1 VKKSKY
7 FQPGV
12 ALAGLR
18 RDTGGMKLV
27 LIFMLGALAVSG
39 ADAKADFARLAKA
52 IEVKELNTL
61 MFAKSS
67 DANLAKV
74 EAFLKEHPKAA
85 EREQAL
91 YLRAYMKWSLH
102 RYANAAPAYAALLK
116 EFPKTRFLRIA
127 LIREAAAHLFSGR
140 ADLALPRLEA
150 IERDYFDRP
159 EMFAREM
166 AYALSL
172 AGKQKEALAFMDRVE
187 FQMKLAGKGRLLPRI
202 TSHFDKI
209 RMVGKPLKNFKVK
222 DHRTGREISPATFKG
237 KVVLI
242 DFWAT
247 WCGPC
252 VADLPLVKA
261 THQKFSKAG
270 FEVFAVSLDDDEAK
284 FEKAIAT
291 RKMDYLHHYDGKKW
305 KNELAV
311 LYDVHSIPA
320 SLLVDRKGIVRAVN
334 VRGNALMSVAGALM
348 REPR

>member
-1 VKKSKY
+1 M
-7 FQPGV
+7 
-12 ALAGLR
+12 R
-18 RDTGGMKLV
+18 RDSGGMKTV
-27 LIFMLGALAVSG
+27 LCFLLGALAVRG
-39 ADAKADFARLAKA
+39 ADAKADFAELARA

-61 MFAKSS
+61 IFAKSS
-67 DANLAKV
+67 DANLAKIR
-74 EAFLKEHPKAA
+74 AFLKAHPKAA
-85 EREQAL
+85 ERERAL

-102 RYANAAPAYAALLK
+102 RYADAAPDYAALLK
-116 EFPKTRFLRIA
+116 EFPKTKFLRIA

-140 ADLALPRLEA
+140 ADLALPRLRA

-172 AGKQKEALAFMDRVE
+172 VGKQKEALAFMDRVE

-222 DHRTGREISPATFKG
+222 DHRTGREISPATLKG

-270 FEVFAVSLDDDEAK
+270 FEVFAVSLDEDEAK
-284 FEKAIAT
+284 FKKAIKA
-291 RKMDYLHHYDGKKW
+291 RGMNYLHHFDGKKW
-305 KNELAV
+305 KNELAA

-320 SLLVDRKGIVRAVN
+320 SFLVDRKGIVRAVN
-334 VRGNALMSVAGALM
+334 VRGSALMHVTEALM
-348 REPR
+348 GEAR

>member
-1 VKKSKY
+1 M
-7 FQPGV
+7 
-12 ALAGLR
+12 R
-18 RDTGGMKLV
+18 RDSGGMKTV
-27 LIFMLGALAVSG
+27 LCFLLGALAVRG
-39 ADAKADFARLAKA
+39 ADAKADFAELARA

-67 DANLAKV
+67 DANLAKIR
-74 EAFLKEHPKAA
+74 AFLKAHPKAA
-85 EREQAL
+85 ERERAL

-102 RYANAAPAYAALLK
+102 RYADAAPDYAALLK
-116 EFPKTRFLRIA
+116 EFPKTKFLRIA

-140 ADLALPRLEA
+140 ADLALPRLRA

-222 DHRTGREISPATFKG
+222 DHRTGREISPATLKG

-270 FEVFAVSLDDDEAK
+270 FEVFAVSLDEDEAK
-284 FEKAIAT
+284 FKKAIKA
-291 RKMDYLHHYDGKKW
+291 RGMNYLHHFDGKKW
-305 KNELAV
+305 KNELAA

-334 VRGNALMSVAGALM
+334 VRGSALM
-348 REPR
+348 RVTEALMGEAR

>member
-1 VKKSKY
+1 M
-7 FQPGV
+7 QLIRDCGV
-12 ALAGLR
+12 MKTVLCFLMGVLSVAG
-18 RDTGGMKLV
+18 D
-27 LIFMLGALAVSG
+27 
-39 ADAKADFARLAKA
+39 DAKADYAQLAKA

-74 EAFLKEHPKAA
+74 ETFLKAHPKAA

-91 YLRAYMKWSLH
+91 YLLAYMKWSLH
-102 RYANAAPAYAALLK
+102 RYDVAAPAYAALFK
-116 EFPKTRFLRIA
+116 EFPKTKFLRIA
-127 LIREAAAHLFSGR
+127 LIREAAAHLFNGR
-140 ADLALPRLEA
+140 ADLALPRLRA

-187 FQMKLAGKGRLLPRI
+187 FQMKLAGKGRLVPRI
-202 TSHFDKI
+202 SSHFNKI
-209 RMVGKPLKNFKVK
+209 RMVGNPLKVFKVK
-222 DHRTGREISPATFKG
+222 DHRTGREISPATLKG

-252 VADLPLVKA
+252 VADLPRVKA

-284 FEKAIAT
+284 FEKAIDA

-320 SLLVDRKGIVRAVN
+320 NLLIDRKGIVRAVN
-334 VRGNALMSVAGALM
+334 VRGNALMRVAGALM
-348 REPR
+348 LEAR

>member
-1 VKKSKY
+1 MT
-7 FQPGV
+7 FRTRNT
-12 ALAGLR
+12 AGMRFIL
-18 RDTGGMKLV
+18 MFL
-27 LIFMLGALAVSG
+27 LGALVAGG
-39 ADAKADFARLAKA
+39 ADSKADYARLAKA
-52 IEVKELNTL
+52 IEVRELNTL

-67 DANLAKV
+67 DANLVKV
-74 EAFLKEHPKAA
+74 EGFLQAHPKAA
-85 EREQAL
+85 EREQVL

-102 RYANAAPAYAALLK
+102 RYADSAPAYAALLK

-140 ADLALPRLEA
+140 ADLALPRLRA

-172 AGKQKEALAFMDRVE
+172 TGKQKEALTFMDRVE
-187 FQMKLAGKGRLLPRI
+187 EQMKLAGKGRLLPRI

-209 RMVGKPLKNFKVK
+209 RMVGKPLKKFQVK
-222 DHRTGREISPATFKG
+222 DHRTGEEISPATLKG

-252 VADLPLVKA
+252 VADFPLVKA

-270 FEVFAVSLDDDEAK
+270 FEVFAVSLDDNEVK
-284 FEKAIAT
+284 FEKAIDAY
-291 RKMDYLHHYDGKKW
+291 KMNYLHHFDGKKW
-305 KNELAV
+305 KNELAM

-334 VRGNALMSVAGALM
+334 VRGNALMRVAAALM
-348 REPR
+348 REAH

>member
-1 VKKSKY
+1 M
-7 FQPGV
+7 
-12 ALAGLR
+12 LR
-18 RDTGGMKLV
+18 DNGPMKLV
-27 LIFMLGALAVSG
+27 LIFMLCAIAVSG
-39 ADAKADFARLAKA
+39 ADAKADYARLAEA
-52 IEVKELNTL
+52 IEVKELNSL
-61 MFAKSS
+61 MFAKSN
-67 DANLAKV
+67 DANLARV
-74 EAFLKEHPKAA
+74 REFLKAHPKGA
-85 EREQAL
+85 ERERAL

-102 RYANAAPAYAALLK
+102 RYADAAPDYAELLR
-116 EFPKTRFLRIA
+116 EFPKTKFLRIA

-140 ADLALPRLEA
+140 ADLALPRLRA
-150 IERDYFDRP
+150 IEQNYFDRP

-187 FQMKLAGKGRLLPRI
+187 EQMKLAGKGRLLPRI

-209 RMVGKPLKNFKVK
+209 RMVGKPLKKFQVK
-222 DHRTGREISPATFKG
+222 DHRTGQEISPVSLKG

-270 FEVFAVSLDDDEAK
+270 FEVLAVSLDDNEVK
-284 FEKAIAT
+284 FEKAIDAH
-291 RKMDYLHHYDGKKW
+291 KMNYLHHFDGKKW
-305 KNELAV
+305 KNELAA

-334 VRGNALMSVAGALM
+334 VRGSALMRVTEALM
-348 REPR
+348 REAR

>member
-1 VKKSKY
+1 M
-7 FQPGV
+7 
-12 ALAGLR
+12 R
-18 RDTGGMKLV
+18 RDSGGMKTV
-27 LIFMLGALAVSG
+27 LCFLLGALAVRG
-39 ADAKADFARLAKA
+39 ADAKADFAELARA

-67 DANLAKV
+67 DANLAKIR
-74 EAFLKEHPKAA
+74 AFLKAHPKAA
-85 EREQAL
+85 ERERAL

-102 RYANAAPAYAALLK
+102 RYADAAPDYAALLK
-116 EFPKTRFLRIA
+116 EFPKTKFLRIA

-140 ADLALPRLEA
+140 ADLALPRLRA

-187 FQMKLAGKGRLLPRI
+187 FKMKLAGKGRLLPRI

-222 DHRTGREISPATFKG
+222 DHRTGREISPATLKG

-270 FEVFAVSLDDDEAK
+270 FEVFAVSLDEDEAK
-284 FEKAIAT
+284 F
-291 RKMDYLHHYDGKKW
+291 
-305 KNELAV
+305 
-311 LYDVHSIPA
+311 
-320 SLLVDRKGIVRAVN
+320 
-334 VRGNALMSVAGALM
+334 
-348 REPR
+348 

>member
-1 VKKSKY
+1 MQLARDS
-7 FQPGV
+7 GV
-12 ALAGLR
+12 
-18 RDTGGMKLV
+18 MKMTLCF
-27 LIFMLGALAVSG
+27 LMGALAVSG
-39 ADAKADFARLAKA
+39 ADTKADYARLAKA

-67 DANLAKV
+67 DVNLGKL
-74 EAFLKEHPKAA
+74 EAFLKAHAKAA
-85 EREQAL
+85 EREKVL

-116 EFPKTRFLRIA
+116 EFPKTKFLRIA

-202 TSHFDKI
+202 SNHFDKI
-209 RMVGKPLKNFKVK
+209 RMVGKPLKVFKVN
-222 DHRTGREISPATFKG
+222 DHRTGREISPTTLKG

-261 THQKFSKAG
+261 THQKFSKEG

-284 FEKAIAT
+284 FEKFIDT
-291 RKMDYLHHYDGKKW
+291 RKMNYLHHYDGKKW
-305 KNELAV
+305 KNKLAV
-311 LYDVHSIPA
+311 LYDVHSISA

-334 VRGNALMSVAGALM
+334 VRGNALMRVAGALM
-348 REPR
+348 LEAR

>member
-1 VKKSKY
+1 MTY
-7 FQPGV
+7 HTRNT
-12 ALAGLR
+12 ADMR
-18 RDTGGMKLV
+18 
-27 LIFMLGALAVSG
+27 LILMFLLGALVARS
-39 ADAKADFARLAKA
+39 DDSKANYARLAKA
-52 IEVKELNTL
+52 VEVRELNTL

-67 DANLAKV
+67 DANLAKL
-74 EAFLKEHPKAA
+74 EGFLQAHPKAA
-85 EREQAL
+85 EREQVL

-102 RYANAAPAYAALLK
+102 RYAESAPAYAALLK

-140 ADLALPRLEA
+140 ADLALPRLRA

-172 AGKQKEALAFMDRVE
+172 TGRQKEALEFMDLVE
-187 FQMKLAGKGRLLPRI
+187 ARMKLAGKGRMLPRI

-209 RMVGKPLKNFKVK
+209 RMVGKPLKAFKVK
-222 DHRTGREISPATFKG
+222 DHRTGAEISPATLKG

-252 VADLPLVKA
+252 VADLPMVKA
-261 THQKFSKAG
+261 THQKFAKAG
-270 FEVFAVSLDDDEAK
+270 FAVLAVSLDEDEATFK
-284 FEKAIAT
+284 KAIDA
-291 RKMDYLHHYDGKKW
+291 RQMNYLHHFDGRKW

-311 LYDVHSIPA
+311 KFDVHSIPA

-334 VRGNALMSVAGALM
+334 VRGSALECVAGALM
-348 REPR
+348 REDNDNK

>member
-1 VKKSKY
+1 M
-7 FQPGV
+7 
-12 ALAGLR
+12 R
-18 RDTGGMKLV
+18 RDSGGMKTV
-27 LIFMLGALAVSG
+27 LCFLLGALAVRG
-39 ADAKADFARLAKA
+39 ADAKADFAELARA

-67 DANLAKV
+67 DANLAKIR
-74 EAFLKEHPKAA
+74 AFLKAHPKAA
-85 EREQAL
+85 ERERAL

-102 RYANAAPAYAALLK
+102 RYADAAPDYAALLK
-116 EFPKTRFLRIA
+116 EFPKTKFLRIA

-140 ADLALPRLEA
+140 ADLALPRLRA

-222 DHRTGREISPATFKG
+222 DHRTGREISPATLKG

-270 FEVFAVSLDDDEAK
+270 FEVFAVSLDEDEAK
-284 FEKAIAT
+284 FNKAIKA
-291 RKMDYLHHYDGKKW
+291 RGMNYLHHFDGKKW
-305 KNELAV
+305 KNELAA

-320 SLLVDRKGIVRAVN
+320 SFLVDRKGIVRAVN
-334 VRGNALMSVAGALM
+334 VRGSALMHVTEALM
-348 REPR
+348 GEAR

>member
-1 VKKSKY
+1 M
-7 FQPGV
+7 
-12 ALAGLR
+12 R
-18 RDTGGMKLV
+18 RDSGGMKTV
-27 LIFMLGALAVSG
+27 LCFLLGALAVRG
-39 ADAKADFARLAKA
+39 ADAKADFAELARA

-67 DANLAKV
+67 DANLAKIR
-74 EAFLKEHPKAA
+74 AFLKAHPKAA
-85 EREQAL
+85 ERERAL
-91 YLRAYMKWSLH
+91 YLMAYMKWSLH
-102 RYANAAPAYAALLK
+102 RYADAAPDYAALLK
-116 EFPKTRFLRIA
+116 EFPKTKFLRIA

-140 ADLALPRLEA
+140 ADLALPRLRA

-270 FEVFAVSLDDDEAK
+270 FEVFAVSLDEDEAK
-284 FEKAIAT
+284 FKKAIKA
-291 RKMDYLHHYDGKKW
+291 RGMNYLHHFDGKKW
-305 KNELAV
+305 KNELAA

-320 SLLVDRKGIVRAVN
+320 SFLVDRKGIVRAVN
-334 VRGNALMSVAGALM
+334 VRGSALM
-348 REPR
+348 RVTEALMGEAR

>member
-1 VKKSKY
+1 MHLARDS
-7 FQPGV
+7 GV
-12 ALAGLR
+12 
-18 RDTGGMKLV
+18 MKTV
-27 LIFMLGALAVSG
+27 LFFLMGVLSGSG
-39 ADAKADFARLAKA
+39 ADAKADYAQLAKA

-74 EAFLKEHPKAA
+74 EAFLKAHPKAK

-91 YLRAYMKWSLH
+91 YLLAYMKWSLH
-102 RYANAAPAYAALLK
+102 RYDVAAPAYAALFK
-116 EFPKTRFLRIA
+116 EFPKTKFLRIA
-127 LIREAAAHLFSGR
+127 LIREAAAHLFNGR
-140 ADLALPRLEA
+140 ADLALPRLRA

-166 AYALSL
+166 AYTLSL

-202 TSHFDKI
+202 SSHFDKI

-222 DHRTGREISPATFKG
+222 DHRTGREISPAKFKG

-261 THQKFSKAG
+261 AHKKFSDAG

-284 FEKAIAT
+284 FEKAIDA

-305 KNELAV
+305 ENELAV
-311 LYDVHSIPA
+311 KFDVHSIPA

-334 VRGNALMSVAGALM
+334 VRGNALMRVAGALM
-348 REPR
+348 REAR

>member
-1 VKKSKY
+1 MKTALC
-7 FQPGV
+7 FIIGV
-12 ALAGLR
+12 LS
-18 RDTGGMKLV
+18 
-27 LIFMLGALAVSG
+27 VSG
-39 ADAKADFARLAKA
+39 ADAKADYAQLAKA
-52 IEVKELNTL
+52 IEAKELNTL

-67 DANLAKV
+67 DVNLGKL
-74 EAFLKEHPKAA
+74 EAFLKAHAKAA
-85 EREQAL
+85 EREKVL

-116 EFPKTRFLRIA
+116 EFPKTKFLRIA
-127 LIREAAAHLFSGR
+127 LIREAAAHLFNGR
-140 ADLALPRLEA
+140 ADLALPRLRA

-187 FQMKLAGKGRLLPRI
+187 FQMKLAGKGRLLPHI
-202 TSHFDKI
+202 SSHFDKI

-222 DHRTGREISPATFKG
+222 DHRTGREISPATLKG

-270 FEVFAVSLDDDEAK
+270 FEVFAVSLDADESK
-284 FEKAIAT
+284 FEKAIDA

-320 SLLVDRKGIVRAVN
+320 NLLIDRKGIVRAVN
-334 VRGNALMSVAGALM
+334 VRGNALMRVTGALM
-348 REPR
+348 REAR

>member
-1 VKKSKY
+1 M
-7 FQPGV
+7 Q
-12 ALAGLR
+12 LA
-18 RDTGGMKLV
+18 RDSDDMKLV
-27 LIFMLGALAVSG
+27 LCFLMGMLSDPG
-39 ADAKADFARLAKA
+39 ADAKADYAQLAKA
-52 IEVKELNTL
+52 IEIKELNTL

-74 EAFLKEHPKAA
+74 EAFLKAHPKAV

-91 YLRAYMKWSLH
+91 YLLAYMKWSLH
-102 RYANAAPAYAALLK
+102 RYAVAAPAYAALLK
-116 EFPKTRFLRIA
+116 EFPKTKFLRIA
-127 LIREAAAHLFSGR
+127 LIREAAAHLFNGR
-140 ADLALPRLEA
+140 ADLALPRLRA

-159 EMFAREM
+159 EMFSREM

-202 TSHFDKI
+202 SSHFDKI

-222 DHRTGREISPATFKG
+222 DHRTGREISPATLKG

-284 FEKAIAT
+284 FEKAIAA

-305 KNELAV
+305 KNELAA

-320 SLLVDRKGIVRAVN
+320 NLLIDRKGIVRAVN
-334 VRGNALMSVAGALM
+334 VRGNALMRVAGALM
-348 REPR
+348 LEAR

>member
-1 VKKSKY
+1 MKT
-7 FQPGV
+7 
-12 ALAGLR
+12 ALCFL
-18 RDTGGMKLV
+18 M
-27 LIFMLGALAVSG
+27 GALAVSG
-39 ADAKADFARLAKA
+39 ADAKADYARLAKA

-67 DANLAKV
+67 DVNLGKL
-74 EAFLKEHPKAA
+74 EAFLKAHAKAV
-85 EREQAL
+85 EREKVL

-102 RYANAAPAYAALLK
+102 RYAVAAPAYAALLK
-116 EFPKTRFLRIA
+116 EFPKTKFLRIA
-127 LIREAAAHLFSGR
+127 LIREAAAHLFNGR
-140 ADLALPRLEA
+140 ADLALPRLRA

-159 EMFAREM
+159 EMFSREM

-202 TSHFDKI
+202 SSHFDKI
-209 RMVGKPLKNFKVK
+209 RMVGKPLKNFKVQ

-284 FEKAIAT
+284 FEKAIDA

-334 VRGNALMSVAGALM
+334 VRGNALMRVAEALM
-348 REPR
+348 LEAR

>member
-1 VKKSKY
+1 M
-7 FQPGV
+7 QLIRDCGV
-12 ALAGLR
+12 
-18 RDTGGMKLV
+18 MKTV
-27 LIFMLGALAVSG
+27 LCFLMGVLSVAG
-39 ADAKADFARLAKA
+39 ADAKADYAQLAKA

-74 EAFLKEHPKAA
+74 ETFLKAHPKAA

-91 YLRAYMKWSLH
+91 YLLAYMKWSLH
-102 RYANAAPAYAALLK
+102 RYDVAAPAYAALFK
-116 EFPKTRFLRIA
+116 EFPKTKFLRIA
-127 LIREAAAHLFSGR
+127 LIREAAAHLFNGR
-140 ADLALPRLEA
+140 ADLALPRLRA

-187 FQMKLAGKGRLLPRI
+187 FQMKLAGKGRLVPRI
-202 TSHFDKI
+202 SSHFNKI
-209 RMVGKPLKNFKVK
+209 RMVGNPLKVFKVK
-222 DHRTGREISPATFKG
+222 DHRTGREISPATLKG

-284 FEKAIAT
+284 FEKAIDA

-320 SLLVDRKGIVRAVN
+320 NLLIDRKGIVRAVN
-334 VRGNALMSVAGALM
+334 VRGNALMRVAGALM
-348 REPR
+348 LEAR

>member
-1 VKKSKY
+1 MKTALC
-7 FQPGV
+7 FIIGV
-12 ALAGLR
+12 LS
-18 RDTGGMKLV
+18 
-27 LIFMLGALAVSG
+27 VSG
-39 ADAKADFARLAKA
+39 ADAKADYAQLAKA

-67 DANLAKV
+67 DVNLGKL
-74 EAFLKEHPKAA
+74 EAFLKAHAKAV
-85 EREQAL
+85 EREKVL

-116 EFPKTRFLRIA
+116 EFPKTKFLRIA

-140 ADLALPRLEA
+140 ADLALPRLKA

-187 FQMKLAGKGRLLPRI
+187 FQMKLAGKDRLLPRI
-202 TSHFDKI
+202 SSHFDKI
-209 RMVGKPLKNFKVK
+209 RMVGKPLKNFKVN
-222 DHRTGREISPATFKG
+222 DHRTGREISPATLKG

-270 FEVFAVSLDDDEAK
+270 FEVFAVSLDADESK
-284 FEKAIAT
+284 FKKAIDA

-320 SLLVDRKGIVRAVN
+320 NFLIDRKGIVRAVN
-334 VRGNALMSVAGALM
+334 VRGNTLMRVAGALM
-348 REPR
+348 REAR

>member
-1 VKKSKY
+1 
-7 FQPGV
+7 
-12 ALAGLR
+12 
-18 RDTGGMKLV
+18 
-27 LIFMLGALAVSG
+27 
-39 ADAKADFARLAKA
+39 
-52 IEVKELNTL
+52 
-61 MFAKSS
+61 
-67 DANLAKV
+67 
-74 EAFLKEHPKAA
+74 
-85 EREQAL
+85 
-91 YLRAYMKWSLH
+91 MKWSLH

-116 EFPKTRFLRIA
+116 EFPKTKFLRIA

-187 FQMKLAGKGRLLPRI
+187 FQMKLAGKGRLLPRVS
-202 TSHFDKI
+202 SHFDKI

-270 FEVFAVSLDDDEAK
+270 FEVFAVSLDDDEVK
-284 FEKAIAT
+284 FEKAIAA
-291 RKMDYLHHYDGKKW
+291 RKMDYFHHFDGKKW

-334 VRGNALMSVAGALM
+334 VRGNALMRVAAALM
-348 REPR
+348 LEAR